1 MNYLQS
7 VAYIESLSP
16 TLEKPGLS
24 RIAKFMAGHGD
35 CQNQYK
41 VFHVGGTNGKGS
53 TVAVLDS
60 IIQQTGKRVGRF
72 TGPHLLR
79 WNERFHIDGKPIEDM
94 VFAQLATKVRE
105 QSEFFGRSD
114 ELGPLTWFEF
124 LTALAF
130 QWFAISKVDVAVM
143 EVGLGGRFDATNI
156 VENVAAT
163 IITNV
168 DLDHTH
174 ILGDTVEQIAFE
186 KAGIVKAK
194 VPVVTGAQG
203 GAWPVIRQKCASLAA
218 PLYTCT
224 LDGEH
229 QFNATVDGGAD
240 KQVCAFARQLFNRHK
255 GELALPGGYQLGNA
269 FAATVALIASGV
281 NFGLSADEL
290 DRAVGA
296 GFAKVYWP
304 GRSQYLPR
312 RNLILDGAHNPAGA
326 RALRNCLDE
335 MFPDQPTAFV
345 VSCFENKNAPKIV
358 DELLHKGDRLFL
370 SEAAGRRA
378 TYNKQELADYCRQA
392 GYDVT
397 VSATIAAAYEAAR
410 LNRQPNE
417 TIVCTGSFATV
428 RELMQHLQWHL
439 VEDGRPECAKIIG
452 SARVETSV
460 ESM

>member
-1 MNYLQS
+1 MNYLEAIS
-7 VAYIESLSP
+7 YIESLSP

-24 RIAKFMAGHGD
+24 RIGKFMAAHGD

-53 TVAVLDS
+53 TAAILDS

-79 WNERFHIDGKPIEDM
+79 WNERFHLDGQPIEDA
-94 VFAQLATKVRE
+94 VFAELATTVQK
-105 QSEFFGRSD
+105 QSQAFGRSD

-130 QWFAISKVDVAVM
+130 QWFAANNVDFAVM

-163 IITNV
+163 IITNI

-194 VPVVTGAQG
+194 VPVVTGALG
-203 GAWPVIRQKCASLAA
+203 AAWPVISEKCKSLEA
-218 PLYTCT
+218 PLYSC
-224 LDGEH
+224 DA
-229 QFNATVDGGAD
+229 QFNVTVDGVAD
-240 KQVCAFARQLFNRHK
+240 ERVSAYARQLFDRHK
-255 GELALPGGYQLGNA
+255 SQLALGGSYQLRNA
-269 FAATVALIASGV
+269 FAATVALVASGV
-281 NFGLSADEL
+281 NFGLAADEL

-304 GRSQYLPR
+304 GRWQSIASLK
-312 RNLILDGAHNPAGA
+312 LILDGAHNPAGA
-326 RALRNCLDE
+326 RELRKCLDE
-335 MFPDQPTAFV
+335 MFPHQRRAFV
-345 VSCFENKNAPKIV
+345 ISCFENKNAPKIV
-358 DELLHKGDRLFL
+358 DELGRPGDRLFL
-370 SEAAGRRA
+370 SEAAVRRA
-378 TYNKQELADYCRQA
+378 TYDKEELADYCRQA

-397 VSATIAAAYEAAR
+397 VSPTIAAAYEAAR
-410 LNRQPNE
+410 LNLEPNE
-417 TIVCTGSFATV
+417 MIVCTGSFATL
-428 RELMQHLQWHL
+428 REVMQHLHWQL